1 MNNLVMLEMLLNA
14 YNRFAYT
21 DKYIIGFPYKGT
33 VYFGVTTAEV
43 FDRFI
48 TLDTS
53 GHGQGFIPRFKPR
66 NSEKLAL
73 LTLAK
78 MEPLMSVEYFND
90 LVADSKYNRGEI
102 FEKVITE
109 RFGQVWEKDNI
120 PFNLAGDIEING
132 VAYQIKFEKS
142 GLATENT
149 INKLMRGA

>member
-1 MNNLVMLEMLLNA
+1 MNNPVMLEMLLNA

-21 DKYIIGFPYKGT
+21 DKYIIGFPYKGV
-33 VYFGVTTAEV
+33 VYFGITSAEV

-120 PFNLAGDIEING
+120 PFTKAGDVEVNG
-132 VAYQIKFEKS
+132 IAYQIKFEKATFCNEKS
-142 GLATENT
+142 LAN
-149 INKLMRGA
+149 LVA